1 MQYLL
6 LCILMNVGILLI
18 FRAFSQYNIPTFR
31 AIVVNYFV
39 CVLTGAIFLG
49 DVNFIQKITIDQP
62 WVWIAFG
69 LGAIFVGA
77 FYLMALTTQRMG
89 ITVSSIASK
98 MSLVIPVIASLFI
111 MNIASRELIIF
122 NYLGIGLALIAILLS
137 SVKSKKQSSTP
148 MKATTLLMPVF
159 VFLFGGTIDT
169 SINYVSHHY
178 LSPATEAIFPIVVFA
193 SALCFGIVMLIMLKK
208 NINLKS
214 IVGGIM
220 LGIVNY
226 FSIYF
231 LIKALSAFG
240 NDGAIVYPVINI
252 GIILLSS
259 LASIILFKEELSKI
273 NKLGLGLA
281 VVAVLFIFYQELV
294 AQF

>member
-1 MQYLL
+1 MQYLF

-39 CVLTGAIFLG
+39 CVLTGIIFLG
-49 DVNFIQKITIDQP
+49 DVNFIHKITPNQP
-62 WVWIAFG
+62 WVWIAFV
-69 LGAIFVGA
+69 LGAIFVGS

-111 MNIASRELIIF
+111 MNIASRELIVF
-122 NYLGIGLALIAILLS
+122 NYLGIGLAMIAILLS
-137 SVKSKKQSSTP
+137 SFKNRQQR
-148 MKATTLLMPVF
+148 TTSFGLSMFLMPVF
-159 VFLFGGTIDT
+159 IFILGGTIDT
-169 SINYVSHHY
+169 SINFVSHHY
-178 LSPATEAIFPIVVFA
+178 LTANTEAVFPIVIFA
-193 SALCFGIVMLIMLKK
+193 SAFCFGIVMLIALKR

-214 IVGGIM
+214 IVGGTA

-231 LIKALSAFG
+231 LIKALGSFE
-240 NDGAIVYPVINI
+240 NDGALVYPVINV

-259 LASIILFKEELSKI
+259 LASVVLFKEDLSKI

-281 VVAVLFIFYQELV
+281 VAAVLLIFYQEV
-294 AQF
+294 MAQF